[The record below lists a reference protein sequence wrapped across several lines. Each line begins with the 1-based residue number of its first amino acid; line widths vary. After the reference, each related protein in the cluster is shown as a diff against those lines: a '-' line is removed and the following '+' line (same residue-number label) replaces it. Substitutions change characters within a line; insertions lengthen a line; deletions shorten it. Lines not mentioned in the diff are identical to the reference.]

1 MNRYGQG
8 SVVCCMLR
16 AHECVHTISGW
27 MSIVTRVA
35 SCDRYIYFYAE
46 LMYLYSLYI
55 TDPLESSELNALIV
69 FLEVVLE
76 VVLEVLGRLLVA
88 FLSLDGEG
96 REGALV
102 RLGSFL
108 QCVLY
113 AAVWGCCS
121 CRLPFV
127 LVNRIHWSVGPP
139 CLPRLTSTFPFGRHG
154 RL

>member
-1 MNRYGQG
+1 
-8 SVVCCMLR
+8 MLHV
-16 AHECVHTISGW
+16 AC
-27 MSIVTRVA
+27 TRMCSHYFGMDVDCHK
-35 SCDRYIYFYAE
+35 SCELRPLYYFYAE

-88 FLSLDGEG
+88 FLSLGGEG